1 MNSDSRLLADPACGH
16 RLSRRR
22 ERLRCTP
29 SVDFAAESSGSES
42 AVGAVEVGSVH
53 ELLAKGRMLAYVGE
67 TEVLVVR
74 TRRSELS
81 QCPNVYM
88 KIGGIGM
95 PPMGV
100 GQNLEAVPASSEKIA
115 DVWRPLVSHALLSSG
130 PVDALPSPT
139 SRWTERRAHTGPC
152 GTRSSTSP
160 ATFPPPSR
168 HWFSWAPLTMSTA
181 SEAGRQYAKSSRPPA
196 SLA

>member
-1 MNSDSRLLADPACGH
+1 VNSDSRLLADPACGH

-42 AVGAVEVGSVH
+42 AAGAVEVGSAH
-53 ELLAKGRMLAYVGE
+53 ELLAEGRMLAYVGE

-100 GQNLEAVPASSEKIA
+100 GRTSKPYPPQARRLRMSGAHWCRMLCSLRGRSMPCRVQLPGGPS
-115 DVWRPLVSHALLSSG
+115 DVHIPDPVERDQAPHRRP
-130 PVDALPSPT
+130 
-139 SRWTERRAHTGPC
+139 SRRRAGIGSRGH
-152 GTRSSTSP
+152 RSQCLRRLRLGGNTP
-160 ATFPPPSR
+160 K
-168 HWFSWAPLTMSTA
+168 AP
-181 SEAGRQYAKSSRPPA
+181 GRPHH
-196 SLA
+196 

>member
-100 GQNLEAVPASSEKIA
+100 GRTSKPYPPQARRLRMSGAHWCRTLCSP
-115 DVWRPLVSHALLSSG
+115 SG

-139 SRWTERRAHTGPC
+139 SRRTERRARTGRC
-152 GTRSSTSP
+152 GTRSSTSL
-160 ATFPPPSR
+160 ATFPPTSR
-168 HWFSWAPLTMSTA
+168 HWFSWAPLIMSTA
-181 SEAGRQYAKSSRPPA
+181 SEAPK
-196 SLA
+196 